1 MAISQQSIGYSSG
14 FISAVQ
20 VAAFETLV
28 LELLAFSWFA
38 QR

>member
-1 MAISQQSIGYSSG
+1 MAISQQSIGYSG

-28 LELLAFSWFA
+28 LELLAFTWFA